1 MASDAS
7 SLPSGTV
14 TFLFTDIEGS
24 TRLWQ
29 EFPEEMPGALKQ
41 HHALLQTIIDKHN
54 GYVFQIIGD
63 AFCVAFESASQAL
76 AASLEIQ
83 LSLKEARW
91 DKTGPIL
98 VRTALHTGPVELKV
112 GEHISGEYESGLTL
126 SQASRLL
133 SAGHGGQIL
142 LSSVT
147 AQLVLDYLPEGVI
160 LKDLGAHRLKDLDR
174 ADTIYQVMAPD
185 LPSDFPP
192 LKTLDAHPN
201 NLPIQP
207 TPFVGRQDELAD
219 LDNLISD
226 PDNRLISIVGAGG
239 MGKTRLA
246 LAEAEHQLYAITSS
260 NGKEEPRFPD
270 GVFLVRLAPLETTE
284 AMIPTIAEATGF
296 QFYEGVEPKQ
306 QILDFFREKR
316 LLLLMD
322 NFEHLMEGVS
332 LLPEITQA
340 APDVKILVTSREKL
354 NLSGEVTYPLRGM
367 RFPEEEEFE
376 LSGEEKPYSSV
387 ELFLQCA
394 KRSIPDFSPNDEELK
409 SIGYICRLVEGMP
422 LGVELAA
429 AWMEMLV
436 PGEIASEIQK
446 SLDFLEA
453 EAIDIPDRHR
463 SIRTVFDYTWKLLGG
478 DQQEIMKKVSVFR
491 GGFTAEAAY
500 EVAGASLKQLLRLVN
515 KSLLQRSST
524 GRLNMH
530 ELLRKYASEKLRPDE
545 EIQARNQHCEYF
557 AEFLHRREAIIRC
570 GEQNEALK
578 EMDNI
583 RSGLKWAVTQRKIPE
598 IRKQILS
605 LWWLHQ
611 FQGWS
616 NETTAFLEFAA
627 REIGTEETKG
637 DIGILYAQILVLL
650 GASYVSAGQRKAGT
664 KCLQKSQEILRQLDA
679 QLELAWANG
688 AVALFDE
695 PFTFRDSE
703 EQAFQESLLT
713 YQENGLRWGIAF
725 TLSWWANRMIYSGRG
740 RRYEDAGRLYNEA
753 LQINIDLQD
762 QRGIAWCIGGLGMI
776 ARYQG
781 EYKKAKKFLEES
793 LRVMD
798 AIGNKIVVGNCLE
811 GLGDMAIHMGEY
823 REGEAYHLE
832 ALRVRR
838 SIGHQVGIATSI
850 ADLGTIALFMCNYE
864 LARERCQEALEAF
877 QDFGEQVLAGY
888 VLGKL
893 GDIAIAVGDLQEARS
908 MYHSAMEIE
917 VDSQH
922 IPLCMNILTGVATLL
937 VSAGESPLAM
947 ELVALVQNHPQI
959 GPEAQLRAKKV
970 FDKLKAKLPPDI
982 IKEAQQ
988 RSQEREILSTAEE
1001 MLDWLENVDLEK
1013 LVGDTGVS

>member
-98 VRTALHTGPVELKV
+98 VRTALHTGPAELKV

-524 GRLNMH
+524 ERLNMH

-557 AEFLHRREAIIRC
+557 AEFLHQREAAIR
-570 GEQNEALK
+570 GGDQRETLT
-578 EMDNI
+578 EMENI
-583 RSGLKWAVTQRKIPE
+583 RAGLRWAVNQKQVSE
-598 IRKQILS
+598 IRKQLQSI
-605 LWWLHQ
+605 WWLYD
-611 FQGWS
+611 FQGWFQEAKS
-616 NETTAFLEFAA
+616 TLEQVISVM
-627 REIGTEETKG
+627 EMDKPIGEQ
-637 DIGILYAQILVLL
+637 GIVYGQTLTLL
-650 GASYVSAGQRKAGT
+650 GASSVRTGKSEEGT
-664 KCLQKSQEILRQLDA
+664 QIIRKSQAILRQLDA
-679 QLELAWANG
+679 PLELAWANAFLYG
-688 AVALFDE
+688 YGLSVDF
-695 PFTFRDSE
+695 E
-703 EQAFQESLLT
+703 EAEQCFQENNTIYKEESFLW
-713 YQENGLRWGIAF
+713 GLAF
-725 TLSWWANRMIYSGRG
+725 THYLWGNMLLNLGRKVEAEPHYLKAYQIFSDHSDRMGMAVCLRAFGRI
-740 RRYEDAGRLYNEA
+740 A
-753 LQINIDLQD
+753 LE
-762 QRGIAWCIGGLGMI
+762 RGEHEI
-776 ARYQG
+776 
-781 EYKKAKKFLEES
+781 AKKFGEES
-793 LRVMD
+793 RQLFKD
-798 AIGNKIVVGNCLE
+798 TNYKLQVGMCHE
-811 GLGDMAIHMGEY
+811 FLGDLELVMGNYENAKTQHQ
-823 REGEAYHLE
+823 EAFNI
-832 ALRVRR
+832 RKT
-838 SIGHQVGIATSI
+838 IGFQKGIATSNF
-850 ADLGTIALFMCNYE
+850 DLGRVALRMGEFIDAKEYFEEALGRFQRLGDQHFVGLVLTRIGNLSVSLGNYREAKTKYLSAFKIWRISRNDRLCLDILRGVALLCAATGNHE
-864 LARERCQEALEAF
+864 LAVELAALVESHPYTYAWTRNGGKNLLDKFRETVPLVTFRES
-877 QDFGEQVLAGY
+877 
-888 VLGKL
+888 
-893 GDIAIAVGDLQEARS
+893 EARGQ
-908 MYHSAMEIE
+908 Y
-917 VDSQH
+917 
-922 IPLCMNILTGVATLL
+922 L
-937 VSAGESPLAM
+937 
-947 ELVALVQNHPQI
+947 ELQA
-959 GPEAQLRAKKV
+959 
-970 FDKLKAKLPPDI
+970 
-982 IKEAQQ
+982 
-988 RSQEREILSTAEE
+988 TAEE

-1013 LVGDTGVS
+1013 LGGDTGVS